1 MSTSRQLFLATAAAG
16 ALILGGLAQS
26 AHAAPYTGFEI
37 TPTTPGGA
45 VVSGPAG
52 PGFSSSGGN
61 AEMTEWVGIGC
72 ISGACGFDI
81 NLSFVITGFNNI
93 NHDTTMQGGENA
105 FSGSTTG
112 AWSLYGQMSF
122 SGSGTWGTGAFAD
135 DFQST
140 TFNSGGLI
148 QFLNSIG
155 SACQAV
161 GSANAASTGM
171 PGGCDN
177 TNEPGSP
184 GSVDTA
190 LNNAPNGNFDF
201 QNSSVLI
208 MSTDVWA
215 DMGGLYILGLEL
227 HNGATATI
235 ASCVGSTDV
244 VCLSTGSD
252 TGANS
257 WAVRAVPEPTTLAI
271 LGGSLLGFGFFRR
284 RRKS

>member
-1 MSTSRQLFLATAAAG
+1 MLHCSVSNTGIKHHRVREVLDMSTSRQLFLATAAAG

-37 TPTTPGGA
+37 VPTEPSGA

-52 PGFSSSGGN
+52 AGFSSSGGN

-72 ISGACGFDI
+72 SSGACGFDI

-105 FSGSTTG
+105 FSVPLPVPGRSTARCRSREVAPG
-112 AWSLYGQMSF
+112 VPV
-122 SGSGTWGTGAFAD
+122 AFAD

-148 QFLNSIG
+148 RFLNSIG

-177 TNEPGSP
+177 TNEPRLSRFGR
-184 GSVDTA
+184 
-190 LNNAPNGNFDF
+190 
-201 QNSSVLI
+201 
-208 MSTDVWA
+208 
-215 DMGGLYILGLEL
+215 
-227 HNGATATI
+227 HGAQQ
-235 ASCVGSTDV
+235 CFE
-244 VCLSTGSD
+244 
-252 TGANS
+252 
-257 WAVRAVPEPTTLAI
+257 RQ
-271 LGGSLLGFGFFRR
+271 F
-284 RRKS
+284 